1 MLMIVVEVLGSTQ
14 QQALVDMRQ
23 EQYNDIPMVEEVPG
37 DERGDSEEWIDVHE
51 DEAFARAL
59 EETATSR

>member
-23 EQYNDIPMVEEVPG
+23 EQYNAIPMVEEVLG
-37 DERGDSEEWIDVHE
+37 DERGGSEEWVDVPE